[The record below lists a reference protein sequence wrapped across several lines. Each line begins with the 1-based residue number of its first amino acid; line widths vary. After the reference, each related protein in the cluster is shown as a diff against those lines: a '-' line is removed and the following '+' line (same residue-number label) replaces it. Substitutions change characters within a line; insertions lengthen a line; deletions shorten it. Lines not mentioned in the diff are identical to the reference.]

1 MSRCLRTF
9 LVCALVLLSAPAM
22 AGAHTAHGHATGR
35 GRHAH
40 ATHHKRRAHK
50 KHHKRRSHKRRSHKT
65 HRKHSGRS
73 ADLGQPC
80 VGTDLMPAQGNLEL
94 IRTATLCLVN
104 QERAQDGESPL
115 QPNGRLEQAAQGH
128 TESMAFGDYFE
139 HDGPQ
144 GETPLSRMI
153 AAGYI
158 YSSRVGYEIGENIAW
173 GTISL
178 ATPRAI
184 VAAWMASPGHRE
196 NILDPNYRDTA
207 IGVCTHLP
215 SSLGEGQPGAIYTQD
230 FGVIITG

>member
-1 MSRCLRTF
+1 
-9 LVCALVLLSAPAM
+9 M
-22 AGAHTAHGHATGR
+22 AGAHTAHGQAGHHGSR
-35 GRHAH
+35 AH

-50 KHHKRRSHKRRSHKT
+50 KHHKRHHHKRRYEKT
-65 HRKHSGRS
+65 HTKHSGRS

-115 QPNGRLEQAAQGH
+115 QANGRLEQAAQGH

-153 AAGYI
+153 AA
-158 YSSRVGYEIGENIAW
+158 
-173 GTISL
+173 
-178 ATPRAI
+178 
-184 VAAWMASPGHRE
+184 WMASPGHRE

-207 IGVCTHLP
+207 IGVSAHLP